1 MAPLDVFEI
10 PPLTY
15 NFIYIYIYNKNKNSY
30 VNLGNDFPWEFFI
43 QFFGSV
49 IVCESSKRE
58 KASIFQNSTK
68 IGAKQN

>member
-15 NFIYIYIYNKNKNSY
+15 NFIYIYIYIYNKNKNSY

-43 QFFGSV
+43 
-49 IVCESSKRE
+49 
-58 KASIFQNSTK
+58 
-68 IGAKQN
+68 